1 MLRLALAI
9 FSGVAAYSAA
19 VEGAPAWWVA
29 AFALLALHFLLAWLD
44 QAKKYKESHD
54 AAPQRTKKCDRSTDA
69 GTK

>member
-19 VEGAPAWWVA
+19 VEGAPGWWVA
-29 AFALLALHFLLAWLD
+29 AFALLALHFL
-44 QAKKYKESHD
+44 
-54 AAPQRTKKCDRSTDA
+54 APQRTKKCDRSDNA